1 MPCNARCRTPGGEG
15 KDEVNRAHWQRL
27 AEERVVDA
35 QILLRSQR
43 WHAAYHLAG
52 YAVECGLKACILA
65 RVDRDS
71 GVIFAAKDFLN
82 NCWIHDLEK
91 LVENA
96 GLRVDSDGLSNNN
109 KEFKGY
115 WAVAKDWTEKSRY
128 DVKMESQAKELIEA
142 ITHEP
147 DGVLPWIRK
156 HW

>member
-1 MPCNARCRTPGGEG
+1 M
-15 KDEVNRAHWQRL
+15 
-27 AEERVVDA
+27 
-35 QILLRSQR
+35 
-43 WHAAYHLAG
+43 
-52 YAVECGLKACILA
+52 
-65 RVDRDS
+65 
-71 GVIFAAKDFLN
+71 IFAAKDFLN

-96 GLRVDSDGLSNNN
+96 GLRVDRDGLSSTN
-109 KEFKGY
+109 KAFQGY

-128 DVKMESQAKELIEA
+128 DVKTESQAKELIEA